1 MDPDYLFRIKEEIA
15 LIQVPCLLVGFQ
27 NNTISTF
34 SISTHTFFHNTSSED
49 CSHLLKNQLFHLVS
63 NGTLFKDNHFK
74 QDFIHSQV
82 KTSNEELPFDII
94 HQMINDKEDDT
105 SIILFLLLYRRF
117 MTPIQL
123 LQQLINHFENDFMHQ
138 ERIIHILTTWLTSY
152 WSDFHHFSTRHLLQ
166 NFLDCLSDP
175 FYETIEALIY
185 REPPEEDPDSLW
197 AFHEE
202 SVKSKSK
209 TDSGYYEESFVNLPF
224 PIRKSISTQAYKR
237 VVSPSPV
244 TTNKRYSTPDCCP
257 KEFSVTQLIRIPV
270 KTMAEQL
277 SLLESELFCKIE
289 PRDFLRHVW
298 VHQRLRETPISA
310 SIQHFN
316 HISEWIASMI
326 ISQMEIEQR
335 AVVYEYCLKIAVE
348 LEQLNNFNSLMA
360 VLAGVNSAAI
370 LRLKKTRQR
379 VADFNQGLVDTV
391 SRLEKLMSSER
402 SFYNYRY
409 VLKQKANTPGI
420 PYL

>member
-1 MDPDYLFRIKEEIA
+1 M
-15 LIQVPCLLVGFQ
+15 
-27 NNTISTF
+27 
-34 SISTHTFFHNTSSED
+34 
-49 CSHLLKNQLFHLVS
+49 
-63 NGTLFKDNHFK
+63 
-74 QDFIHSQV
+74 
-82 KTSNEELPFDII
+82 
-94 HQMINDKEDDT
+94 
-105 SIILFLLLYRRF
+105 
-117 MTPIQL
+117 
-123 LQQLINHFENDFMHQ
+123 
-138 ERIIHILTTWLTSY
+138 
-152 WSDFHHFSTRHLLQ
+152 
-166 NFLDCLSDP
+166 
-175 FYETIEALIY
+175 
-185 REPPEEDPDSLW
+185 
-197 AFHEE
+197 
-202 SVKSKSK
+202 
-209 TDSGYYEESFVNLPF
+209 
-224 PIRKSISTQAYKR
+224 
-237 VVSPSPV
+237 VSPPV
-244 TTNKRYSTPDCCP
+244 ITGKRYSTPDCCCP
-257 KEFSVTQLIRIPV
+257 KEFSVTQLILIPV

-326 ISQMEIEQR
+326 VSQLEIEKR
-335 AVVYEYCLKIAVE
+335 AIVYEYCLRIAVE

-409 VLKQKANTPGI
+409 VLKQKVNTPGI
-420 PYL
+420 PYLGIHQQDLVSLCEANKDHKTNGKIHWQKFRLMGESIMEVIQFQKRTHDWIKPQPFIRYFIKNERVLTEDERYERSIKVEPRLSLNKPKTLHPSSSTSRWLMLKDMML